1 MIQLGKFIID
11 NLQRPYLSTRLA
23 AAQFPEKTKSQR
35 GYPRFLGEGGQ
46 GRGDEGQDQGER
58 RPGALAVGAVRE
70 ERQQGE
76 EAGEEVGAADHTGH
90 RLAVD
95 RMRRE
100 QEAGDRVAQA
110 VPSRQHLENATNS
123 RSIDQRFETEEK
135 EREREREREKHR
147 SIENNEF
154 LNFASST
161 REREKLIRRFPL
173 IR

>member
-1 MIQLGKFIID
+1 MTPSRNVNLRENTHRFDTIIPSPDRRNLSLNGRDPSRYLSTD

-46 GRGDEGQDQGER
+46 GRGDEGQDQGKR

-76 EAGEEVGAADHTGH
+76 EAGEEVGATDHAGH

-110 VPSRQHLENATNS
+110 VPSRQYLENATNP
-123 RSIDQRFETEEK
+123 R
-135 EREREREREKHR
+135 
-147 SIENNEF
+147 
-154 LNFASST
+154 
-161 REREKLIRRFPL
+161 
-173 IR
+173 